1 MFWQDEIITKW
12 MSKNPLRAY
21 KGKKAPEAPQAVNSE
36 VWSDGNLTGRTTLN
50 GNTQK
55 QESFLTPFQ
64 KQQQAFN
71 QSQMPTVQQRLF
83 NPTQDMKDS
92 WQSIANANK
101 DTQMRAFNQD
111 FNKSQN
117 QLIQNLSNRGLANTS
132 TAAYLG
138 NELGKTASD
147 QLANI
152 NNQYIADQQNARNQD
167 YNYNLGLYNLLN
179 GGLADQLQTNNNNI
193 ANAMTGFNSGN
204 QFNQNNY
211 QMQMYKYLQE
221 QQLKAQQQ
229 QSMMNNAMKIGGVIA
244 APFTGGA
251 SLALTAAAMAKG
263 N

>member
-21 KGKKAPEAPQAVNSE
+21 KGNKAPTAPQAVSSE
-36 VWSDGNLTGRTTLN
+36 VWQDGNLTGRTTLN
-50 GNTQK
+50 GNTQR
-55 QESFLTPFQ
+55 QESFSTPYQ

-71 QSQMPTVQQRLF
+71 QSQLQNVQQRLF
-83 NPTQDMKDS
+83 NPTQNMKDS
-92 WQSIANANK
+92 WQTSANANK

-111 FNKSQN
+111 FNKSQD

-179 GGLADQLQTNNNNI
+179 GGISDQLQTNNNNL
-193 ANAMTGFNSGN
+193 NTAMTGFNTGN
-204 QFNQNNY
+204 QFNQQNY
-211 QMQMYKYLQE
+211 QNQMYKYLMD
-221 QQLKAQQQ
+221 QQNKSNLWGNIAG
-229 QSMMNNAMKIGGVIA
+229 AVGTIGGSIA
-244 APFTGGA
+244 GGPIGGA
-251 SLALTAAAMAKG
+251 IGSKLGKMWS